1 MAENSRDQRAAE
13 RAKKERQ
20 ERERKRREMQQKQ
33 AKERA
38 EKAAKENAQKQADK
52 PENDWSSEA
61 GKLLTSG
68 GSKLGKAADAVTDV
82 LVDKE
87 AWGDIFTGK
96 ADKRDW
102 ANAALDATMLIPGVG
117 LAGGLARGGARAALK
132 MGAKEAGEAA
142 APKLTGLAAQVAE
155 RNAAKAGHRAGTQ
168 AAEAAG
174 RHRGA
179 AGLGTRSTVGGK
191 RSKKAGES
199 TLAGRLLNEGV
210 SVGREGLEGLATR
223 QTRALAGDKSA
234 RILAGK
240 GTRVG
245 FNQTKRRVVGN
256 ALAAGGLNA
265 AMSGVN
271 ALLNAGRDNDPTGI
285 DDDGILEVP
294 GGGAGGVT
302 GYYFVDAAG
311 EATSIPESA
320 AKAIGAG
327 YVNKGG
333 SPDGSQVIFL
343 GR

>member
-1 MAENSRDQRAAE
+1 MAENSRDARAKE
-13 RAKKERQ
+13 RAKKER
-20 ERERKRREMQQKQ
+20 EARERKRREQAEKQ
-33 AKERA
+33 NRERA
-38 EKAAKENAQKQADK
+38 EKAAKENAQKQAEK
-52 PENDWSSEA
+52 PDNDWSSEA

-132 MGAKEAGEAA
+132 LGAKEAGEAA

-155 RNAAKAGHRAGTQ
+155 RNATKYGARRAGAG
-168 AAEAAG
+168 AADVAAG
-174 RHRGA
+174 AGKRRGA
-179 AGLGTRSTVGGK
+179 AGLGTSSSGARRTERSTD
-191 RSKKAGES
+191 
-199 TLAGRLLNEGV
+199 LGRVANEAV
-210 SVGREGLEGLATR
+210 RAGREGLEGLATR

-245 FNQTKRRVVGN
+245 FNQTKRRVATN
-256 ALAAGGLNA
+256 ALLTGGLNA
-265 AMSGVN
+265 AMGGVN

-302 GYYFVDAAG
+302 GYYFVDASG
-311 EATSIPESA
+311 EATAIPESA